1 VSFAKTLDYRCPN
14 CEYFTLYYNEDGII
28 TCGFIWCSHS
38 DLTEKVKNQ
47 NQKDTK
53 MNQTK
58 RKLKS
63 ADDLFPSV
71 YLKVGDVV
79 NAGGRLTLT
88 VARIELE
95 QFVDPETKETEEK
108 PVLTFTEGKR
118 LILNKTNAR
127 RLGTLLGSDLDGWA
141 GKQVTLIVEDV
152 ESFGKTVPA
161 IRVN

>member
-1 VSFAKTLDYRCPN
+1 MT
-14 CEYFTLYYNEDGII
+14 
-28 TCGFIWCSHS
+28 
-38 DLTEKVKNQ
+38 Q
-47 NQKDTK
+47 
-53 MNQTK
+53 MK

-88 VARIELE
+88 VAGIELE
-95 QFVDPETKETEEK
+95 QFTDPETKETEEK
-108 PVLTFTEGKR
+108 PVLTFTEGKG

-127 RLGTLLGSDLDGWA
+127 RLGALLGSDLEGWT

-161 IRVN
+161 IRVD